1 MLEKII
7 DWIKIVHDPIVFKP
21 DRIYRLFTG
30 GLLMENL
37 FGLDNPQD
45 DHFGEAWYASTVEA
59 VNVRSNNMKKLKIKE
74 GLSTVE
80 FEGEI
85 KIFRELIKEF
95 PELLIGKSTLD
106 EFGPTVPL
114 LVKIL
119 DSAVRHVVQCH
130 PTTSFSRK
138 YFNFP
143 SGKDEAWVI
152 LETRNNVET
161 FPHLYL
167 GFKKGITIKGFAPIL
182 KQGNSK
188 DLLNCLHKIPVTIGE
203 TYYVPAGTPHAF
215 GAGIMAVEIQ
225 DPADFTFRAEKHCF
239 DINLSEAQRYLGVG
253 FENTLDAFLYQGFTK
268 GELTNKYRFKPE
280 IYLENNYVKQE
291 ILLSGKPKHSFGI
304 IKLSFKERAKIELT
318 DEFCIGII
326 IKGKGV
332 IKTISQRTHILPG
345 NGIFFSAALD
355 ELEVIPEG
363 KLEIIICGIKGF
375 PYIKIK

>member
-1 MLEKII
+1 MEKKI
-7 DWIKIVHDPIVFKP
+7 DWVKIVYNPIIFKP
-21 DRIYRLFTG
+21 ERIYRLFRG
-30 GLLMENL
+30 GLLMEKL
-37 FGLDNPQD
+37 FGFDNPQD

-59 VNVRSNNMKKLKIKE
+59 AYANPNNMEKSKIKE

-130 PTTSFSRK
+130 PTTSFSRR
-138 YFNFP
+138 YLNFP
-143 SGKDEAWVI
+143 NGKDEAWVI
-152 LETRNNVET
+152 LETRKNIET

-167 GFKKGITIKGFAPIL
+167 GFKKGITKKGFAPIL
-182 KQGNSK
+182 KEGNSK
-188 DLLNCLHKIPVTIGE
+188 KLLDCLHKIPVTIGE

-215 GAGIMAVEIQ
+215 GAGIMAIEIQ
-225 DPADFTFRAEKHCF
+225 NPSDFTFRAEKHCF
-239 DINLSEAQRYLGVG
+239 GINLSEVQRYLGVG
-253 FENTLDAFLYQGFTK
+253 FENTLDAFSYKGFTK
-268 GELTNKYRFKPE
+268 EELTNKYLFKPK

-291 ILLSGKPKHSFGI
+291 ILLSRKAKHLFGI
-304 IKLSFKERAKIELT
+304 IKLSFKERTKIELS
-318 DEFCIGII
+318 DEFCISII
-326 IKGKGV
+326 IKGKGE
-332 IKTISQRTHILPG
+332 IKTISQQTHILPG
-345 NGIFFSAALD
+345 DGLFFPAALD

-363 KLEIIICGIKGF
+363 KLEMIICGIKGF

>member
-1 MLEKII
+1 MLEKNI
-7 DWIKIVHDPIVFKP
+7 DWAKMIHNPIIFKP
-21 DRIYRLFTG
+21 ERIYRLFTG
-30 GLLMENL
+30 GLLMEKL
-37 FGLDNPQD
+37 FGFDNPQD

-59 VNVRSNNMKKLKIKE
+59 AYVNPNNMEKSKIKE

-95 PELLIGKSTLD
+95 PETLIGKLTLD

-114 LVKIL
+114 LAKIL

-130 PTTSFSRK
+130 PATSFSKK

-152 LETRNNVET
+152 LETRNNIET

-167 GFKKGITIKGFAPIL
+167 GFKKGITKKGFAPIL
-182 KQGNSK
+182 KEGNSRK
-188 DLLNCLHKIPVTIGE
+188 LLNFLHKIPVTIGE

-215 GAGIMAVEIQ
+215 GAGIMAIEIQ

-239 DINLSEAQRYLGVG
+239 GINLSEAQRYLGVG
-253 FENTLDAFLYQGFTK
+253 FENTLDAFSYQGLTK
-268 GELTNKYRFKPE
+268 EELTNKYCFKPE
-280 IYLENNYVKQE
+280 IYLENNCAKQE

-304 IKLSFKERAKIELT
+304 IKLSFKERTKIELT
-318 DEFCIGII
+318 DEFCISMII
-326 IKGKGV
+326 NGKGE
-332 IKTISQRTHILPG
+332 IKTISQQTNILPG
-345 NGIFFSAALD
+345 NGLFFPAALD

-363 KLEIIICGIKGF
+363 KLEMIICGIKGF

>member
-1 MLEKII
+1 MLEKKI
-7 DWIKIVHDPIVFKP
+7 DWVKIVHNPIIFKP
-21 DRIYRLFTG
+21 ERIYRLFTG
-30 GLLMENL
+30 GLLMEKL
-37 FGLDNPQD
+37 FGFDNPQD

-59 VNVRSNNMKKLKIKE
+59 AYANPNNMEKSKIKE

-119 DSAVRHVVQCH
+119 DSAVQHIDQCH
-130 PTTSFSRK
+130 PTTTISRR
-138 YFNFP
+138 YLNFP
-143 SGKDEAWVI
+143 NGIDEAWVI
-152 LETRNNVET
+152 LETRKNIET

-167 GFKKGITIKGFAPIL
+167 GFKKGITKKGFAPIL
-182 KQGNSK
+182 KEGNSK
-188 DLLNCLHKIPVTIGE
+188 KLLDCLHKIPVTIGE

-215 GAGIMAVEIQ
+215 GAGIMAIEIQ
-225 DPADFTFRAEKHCF
+225 NPSDFTFRAEKHCF
-239 DINLSEAQRYLGVG
+239 GINLSEVQRYLGVG
-253 FENTLDAFLYQGFTK
+253 FENTLDAFSYKGFTK
-268 GELTNKYRFKPE
+268 EELTNKYLFKPK

-291 ILLSGKPKHSFGI
+291 ILLSRKAKHLFGI
-304 IKLSFKERAKIELT
+304 IKLSFKERTKIELS
-318 DEFCIGII
+318 DEFCISII
-326 IKGKGV
+326 IKGKGE
-332 IKTISQRTHILPG
+332 IKTISQQTHILPG
-345 NGIFFSAALD
+345 DGLFFPAALD

-363 KLEIIICGIKGF
+363 KLEMIICGIKGF

>member
-1 MLEKII
+1 MLEKNI
-7 DWIKIVHDPIVFKP
+7 DWIKIVHNLIVFKP
-21 DRIYRLFTG
+21 ERIYRLFTG
-30 GLLMENL
+30 GLLMEKL
-37 FGLDNPQD
+37 FGFDNPQD

-59 VNVRSNNMKKLKIKE
+59 ANVRPNNMEKSKIKE

-95 PELLIGKSTLD
+95 PEPLIGKSTLD
-106 EFGPTVPL
+106 EFGATVPL
-114 LVKIL
+114 LAKIL

-130 PTTSFSRK
+130 PTASFSRK

-152 LETRNNVET
+152 LETRNNIET

-167 GFKKGITIKGFAPIL
+167 GFKKGITKKGFAPIL
-182 KQGNSK
+182 KEGNSK
-188 DLLNCLHKIPVTIGE
+188 KLLNCLHKIPVTIGE

-215 GAGIMAVEIQ
+215 GAGIMAIEIQ

-268 GELTNKYRFKPE
+268 EELTNKYRFKPE

-291 ILLSGKPKHSFGI
+291 ILLSGKPKHSFRI
-304 IKLSFKERAKIELT
+304 IKLSFKERTKIELT

-326 IKGKGV
+326 IKGKGE
-332 IKTISQRTHILPG
+332 IKTISQQTHILPG
-345 NGIFFSAALD
+345 NGLFFPAALD

-363 KLEIIICGIKGF
+363 KLEIIICGINGF
-375 PYIKIK
+375 PYIK

>member
-1 MLEKII
+1 MLERNI
-7 DWIKIVHDPIVFKP
+7 DWIKIVHNPIVFKP
-21 DRIYRLFTG
+21 ERIYRLFIG
-30 GLLMENL
+30 GLLMEKL
-37 FGLDNPQD
+37 FGFDNPQD

-59 VNVRSNNMKKLKIKE
+59 ENVRSNNVKKSKIKE

-80 FEGEI
+80 FEGET

-106 EFGPTVPL
+106 EFGPIVPL
-114 LVKIL
+114 LAKIL

-130 PTTSFSRK
+130 PTASFSRK

-143 SGKDEAWVI
+143 SGKNEAWVI
-152 LETRNNVET
+152 LETRNNIET

-167 GFKKGITIKGFAPIL
+167 GFKKGITKKNFAPIL
-182 KQGNSK
+182 KEGNSK
-188 DLLNCLHKIPVTIGE
+188 KLLNCLHKIPVTIGE

-215 GAGIMAVEIQ
+215 GAGIMAIEIQ

-239 DINLSEAQRYLGVG
+239 DINLSKAQRYLGVG

-268 GELTNKYRFKPE
+268 EELTNEYRFKPE

-304 IKLSFKERAKIELT
+304 IKLTFKERTKIELI

-326 IKGKGV
+326 IKGKGE

-345 NGIFFSAALD
+345 VGLFFPAALD
-355 ELEVIPEG
+355 ELEVIPKE
-363 KLEIIICGIKGF
+363 KLEMIICEINGF
-375 PYIKIK
+375 PYIK

>member
-1 MLEKII
+1 MLEKNIN
-7 DWIKIVHDPIVFKP
+7 WVKIVHNPIIFKP
-21 DRIYRLFTG
+21 ERIYRLFTG
-30 GLLMENL
+30 GLLMEKL
-37 FGLDNPQD
+37 FGFDNPQD
-45 DHFGEAWYASTVEA
+45 GHFGEAWYASTVEA
-59 VNVRSNNMKKLKIKE
+59 AYVNPNNMEKSKIKE

-95 PELLIGKSTLD
+95 PEPLIGKSILD

-114 LVKIL
+114 LAKIL

-130 PTTSFSRK
+130 PATSFSRK

-152 LETRNNVET
+152 LETRNNIET

-167 GFKKGITIKGFAPIL
+167 GFKKGITKKRFAPIL
-182 KQGNSK
+182 KEGNSK
-188 DLLNCLHKIPVTIGE
+188 KLLNLLHKIPVSIGE

-215 GAGIMAVEIQ
+215 GAGIMAIEIQ

-239 DINLSEAQRYLGVG
+239 
-253 FENTLDAFLYQGFTK
+253 
-268 GELTNKYRFKPE
+268 
-280 IYLENNYVKQE
+280 ENNYVKQE

-304 IKLSFKERAKIELT
+304 IKLSFKERTKIELT
-318 DEFCIGII
+318 DEFCIGLI
-326 IKGKGV
+326 IKGKGE
-332 IKTISQRTHILPG
+332 IKTISQQTHILPG
-345 NGIFFSAALD
+345 NGLFFPAALD